1 MAVIGGGVGW
11 WVVTVGLQLVIMLM
25 LAVDVVVV
33 VMSVVV
39 VVVDT
44 VMVVEALKNRNER
57 KNGNVLTNVIC
68 LKSKAKR

>member
-11 WVVTVGLQLVIMLM
+11 WLVTVGLQLVIMLM
-25 LAVDVVVV
+25 LAEDVVVV
-33 VMSVVV
+33 VMSVV

-57 KNGNVLTNVIC
+57 KNGNVLTKVIC

>member
-11 WVVTVGLQLVIMLM
+11 WLVTVGLQLVIMLM

-39 VVVDT
+39 VDT

-57 KNGNVLTNVIC
+57 KNGNVLTKVIC

>member
-1 MAVIGGGVGW
+1 MAVIGGGFGW
-11 WVVTVGLQLVIMLM
+11 WLVTVGLQLVIMLM
-25 LAVDVVVV
+25 LAEDVVVV
-33 VMSVVV
+33 VMSV